1 MSSKPKN
8 TKEKDLTT
16 QPREKT
22 QLSREFNSVF
32 DDLARTFDYML
43 SPFLPIKT
51 WWSSSIEPLSV
62 REPLVDLVDKGN
74 KYLIIADL
82 PGYEK
87 NDIEIQLNKDTLM
100 LTTQKKTENEQSNQE
115 YLHRERTYS
124 SSERIINFAEEI
136 DPTKVEAK
144 MNNGVLEVVAPKK
157 EPKPEQQMRR
167 IELK

>member
-43 SPFLPIKT
+43 SPFLPMKT

>member
-1 MSSKPKN
+1 LSSEHKN
-8 TKEKDLTT
+8 TKEKNLTT
-16 QPREKT
+16 NQQKT
-22 QLSREFNSVF
+22 QLSRGFNSVF
-32 DDLARTFDYML
+32 DDLAKTFDYML
-43 SPFLPIKT
+43 SPFLPMKT
-51 WWSSSIEPLSV
+51 WWSSSIEPLSLKA
-62 REPLVDLVDKGN
+62 PLVDLVDKGD

-87 NDIEIQLNKDTLM
+87 SDIEIQLNKDTL
-100 LTTQKKTENEQSNQE
+100 LLITQKKTETEQTDQE

-136 DPTKVEAK
+136 DPSKVEAK
-144 MNNGVLEVVAPKK
+144 MNNGVLEVVASKK

>member
-144 MNNGVLEVVAPKK
+144 MNNGVLEVVASKK

>member
-1 MSSKPKN
+1 MSSEPKN

-16 QPREKT
+16 SQQKT
-22 QLSREFNSVF
+22 QLSRGFNSVF

-43 SPFLPIKT
+43 SPFLPMKT

-62 REPLVDLVDKGN
+62 RAPLVDLIDKGD

-82 PGYEK
+82 PGYKK
-87 NDIEIQLNKDTLM
+87 NDIEVQLNKDTLL
-100 LTTQKKTENEQSNQE
+100 LTTQKKTETEQTEQE

-124 SSERIINFAEEI
+124 SSERVINFAEEI
-136 DPTKVEAK
+136 NPSKVVAK
-144 MNNGVLEVVAPKK
+144 MNNGVLEIVAPKK
-157 EPKPEQQMRR
+157 EPNPEQQMRR

>member
-1 MSSKPKN
+1 LSSKPKN

-43 SPFLPIKT
+43 SPFLPMKT

-62 REPLVDLVDKGN
+62 RAPLVDLVDKGN